1 MLSEPELNALRQALR
16 ADDTV
21 ILAYLFGSQAQ
32 GRSRKTSDVD
42 VAIQTASSDNEIRQ
56 TIALTKTLEQ
66 ALGRPVDVT
75 LVDVRGTSP
84 RLLNQILRHGQL
96 LYADDEETRVD
107 FETAARSKY
116 FDMKPHIDAYHKRV
130 KNRLL
135 HD

>member
-1 MLSEPELNALRQALR
+1 MLSESERIALQQALR

-21 ILAYLFGSQAQ
+21 TLAYLFGSQAQ
-32 GRSRKTSDVD
+32 GRARDASDVD
-42 VAIQTASSDNEIRQ
+42 VAVRTVSNDNEIRQ
-56 TIALTKTLEQ
+56 IIALTKTLEQ
-66 ALGRPVDVT
+66 AIGRPVDVT

-84 RLLNQILRHGQL
+84 RLLNQILQHGRL
-96 LYADDEETRVD
+96 LYAQDEHTRVD

-116 FDMKPHIDAYHKRV
+116 FDMKPHIDAYHERV